1 MLFLEGTQYIY
12 ISMQGNK
19 LKNYL
24 HLHFIVFIWGFTAI
38 LGALISIDAVPL
50 VWYRMSLAV
59 VFIAIYFFI
68 SKKSFKVDK
77 KGLLKF
83 VFSGII
89 IAIHWVT
96 FFKAIKVSNV
106 SVALVTMSTGAFFAS
121 LIEPVFFKRKIK
133 PIEILL
139 GLLVIVGLYIIFNFQ
154 SEYTLGIIYA
164 LISAFLSAL
173 FAVLNGLFIK
183 KYDANVISFYQLLF
197 GALGITL
204 YLLFTQKF
212 SIQFFQISVNDWFY
226 LIILSSICTAYAF
239 IASVYVMKYLTPY
252 TVMLTINLEPIYAII
267 LALIVFGEKE
277 QMSVEFYY
285 GAFIVLLVVIL
296 NGILKNTSLI
306 KNKFKKK

>member
-1 MLFLEGTQYIY
+1 MQYIY
-12 ISMQGNK
+12 TSMQGSK

-38 LGALISIDAVPL
+38 LGALISIEAIPL
-50 VWYRMSLAV
+50 VWYRMTLAV

-68 SKKSFKVDK
+68 RKKSFKVDK

-83 VFSGII
+83 AVSGVI

-121 LIEPVFFKRKIK
+121 LIEPIFFKRKIK
-133 PIEILL
+133 GIEILL
-139 GLLVIVGLYIIFNFQ
+139 GGLVIVGLYIIFNFQ
-154 SEYTLGIIYA
+154 SQYVLGIVYA

-197 GALGITL
+197 GAIGITL

-212 SIQFFQISVNDWFY
+212 SLQFFQITINDWLY
-226 LIILSSICTAYAF
+226 LIILSSFCTAYAF
-239 IASVYVMKYLTPY
+239 IASVHVMKYLTPY
-252 TVMLTINLEPIYAII
+252 TVMLTINLEPVYAIV

-277 QMSVEFYY
+277 QMNTEFYY
-285 GAFIVLLVVIL
+285 GAFIVLFVVLL
-296 NGILKNTSLI
+296 NGVLKNMRSI
-306 KNKFKKK
+306 KNKINKK

>member
-1 MLFLEGTQYIY
+1 
-12 ISMQGNK
+12 MQGNK

>member
-1 MLFLEGTQYIY
+1 MQYIY
-12 ISMQGNK
+12 TSMQGSK

-38 LGALISIDAVPL
+38 LGALISIEAIPL
-50 VWYRMSLAV
+50 VWYRMTLAV

-68 SKKSFKVDK
+68 RKKSFKVDK

-83 VFSGII
+83 AVSGVI

-121 LIEPVFFKRKIK
+121 LIEPIFFKRKIK
-133 PIEILL
+133 GIEILL
-139 GLLVIVGLYIIFNFQ
+139 GGLVIVGLYIIFNFQ
-154 SEYTLGIIYA
+154 SQYVLGIVYA

-197 GALGITL
+197 GAIGITL
-204 YLLFTQKF
+204 YLFFTQKF
-212 SIQFFQISVNDWFY
+212 SLQFFQITTNDWLY
-226 LIILSSICTAYAF
+226 LIILSSFCTAYAF
-239 IASVYVMKYLTPY
+239 IASVHVMKYLTPY
-252 TVMLTINLEPIYAII
+252 TVMLTINLEPIYAIV

-277 QMSVEFYY
+277 QMNTEFYY
-285 GAFIVLLVVIL
+285 GAFIVLFVVLL
-296 NGILKNTSLI
+296 NGVLKNMRSI
-306 KNKFKKK
+306 KNKINKK